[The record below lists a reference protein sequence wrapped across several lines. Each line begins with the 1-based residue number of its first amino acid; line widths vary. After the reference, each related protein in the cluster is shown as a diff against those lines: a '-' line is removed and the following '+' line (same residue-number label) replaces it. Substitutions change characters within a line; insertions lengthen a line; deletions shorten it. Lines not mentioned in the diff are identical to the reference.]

1 MPQCKKCGKKGLF
14 LKIEDDTGICLA
26 CNEAFARSG
35 KALIEKIME
44 AKNSISY
51 ADSAQTAKLC
61 QTIEELGAQLIALHE
76 EYKLEPSQELLD
88 LIQTYRKMLQL
99 ADK

>member
-26 CNEAFARSG
+26 CNEAFAMSG
-35 KALIEKIME
+35 KVLTGKIME
-44 AKNSISY
+44 AKNSIGT
-51 ADSAQTAKLC
+51 ADSTQTVKLC
-61 QTIEELGAQLIALHE
+61 QTIEEHGKRLIALHE
-76 EYKLEPSQELLD
+76 EYKLQPSQELLD
-88 LIQTYRKMLQL
+88 LIQTYKEMRQR